1 MSNFKL
7 QFVTL
12 FGYDYAKGAKE
23 LGVSERQVRRYVKAN
38 KASKPVEKLIWIMYR
53 GYLPD
58 TGPWAECSISYH
70 NNVMTTPWGKVKP
83 SDVQFVHRY
92 KWSAK
97 EHETMYKKLKSESKV
112 QDSYLLELQNQL
124 LEIIGDISVKSGNG
138 AI

>member
-1 MSNFKL
+1 MGNFKL

-38 KASKPVEKLIWIMYR
+38 KASKPVEKLLWIMYR

-97 EHETMYKKLKSESKV
+97 EHETMYKTLKDQHRS
-112 QDSYLLELQNQL
+112 QDKYFSDLQNQL
-124 LEIIGDISVKSGNG
+124 LEIVGEISLRSKAN
-138 AI
+138 

>member
-38 KASKPVEKLIWIMYR
+38 KASKPVEKLLWIMYR

-58 TGPWAECSISYH
+58 TGPWAECSISYQ

-83 SDVQFVHRY
+83 SDVQFVHR
-92 KWSAK
+92 
-97 EHETMYKKLKSESKV
+97 
-112 QDSYLLELQNQL
+112 
-124 LEIIGDISVKSGNG
+124 
-138 AI
+138 

>member
-1 MSNFKL
+1 MGNFKL

-38 KASKPVEKLIWIMYR
+38 RASKPVEKLIWIMYR

-97 EHETMYKKLKSESKV
+97 EHETMYKALKEQHKT
-112 QDSYLLELQNQL
+112 QDTYFSDLQSQL
-124 LEIIGDISVKSGNG
+124 LEIVGEIALRTKVN
-138 AI
+138 

>member
-1 MSNFKL
+1 MGNFKL

-23 LGVSERQVRRYVKAN
+23 LGVSERQVRRYVNAN

-53 GYLPD
+53 GYLPS

-97 EHETMYKKLKSESKV
+97 EHEAIYKKLKSETKI
-112 QDSYLLELQNQL
+112 QDDYLYELQEQL
-124 LEIIGDISVKSGNG
+124 LAIVGDLSRKKYI
-138 AI
+138 

>member
-97 EHETMYKKLKSESKV
+97 EHESMYKILKGQNKT
-112 QDSYLLELQNQL
+112 QDLYLSDLQSQL
-124 LEIIGDISVKSGNG
+124 LDIIGEISQRTGN
-138 AI
+138 

>member
-1 MSNFKL
+1 MGNFKL

-38 KASKPVEKLIWIMYR
+38 KASKPVEKLLWIMYR

-97 EHETMYKKLKSESKV
+97 EHETMYKKLKSETKV
-112 QDSYLLELQNQL
+112 QDKYLFDLQEQL
-124 LEIIGDISVKSGNG
+124 LNIVGEIARKTGS
-138 AI
+138 

>member
-1 MSNFKL
+1 MGNFKL

-97 EHETMYKKLKSESKV
+97 EHETMYKMLKEQHKT
-112 QDSYLLELQNQL
+112 QDTYFSDLQSQL
-124 LEIIGDISVKSGNG
+124 LEIVGEIALRTKVN
-138 AI
+138 

>member
-1 MSNFKL
+1 MGNFKL

-38 KASKPVEKLIWIMYR
+38 KASKPVEKLLWIMYR

-83 SDVQFVHRY
+83 SDVQLVHRY

-97 EHETMYKKLKSESKV
+97 KSEQMYQSLKKETSNH
-112 QDSYLLELQNQL
+112 DKYLFDLQEQL
-124 LEIIGDISVKSGNG
+124 LDIVGQL
-138 AI
+138 AIKTGS

>member
-1 MSNFKL
+1 MGNFKL

-97 EHETMYKKLKSESKV
+97 EHEAMYKKLKLETKD
-112 QDSYLLELQNQL
+112 QDQYLFELQDL
-124 LEIIGDISVKSGNG
+124 LLGIVGDLARKTGS
-138 AI
+138 

>member
-38 KASKPVEKLIWIMYR
+38 KASKPVEKLLWIMYR

-97 EHETMYKKLKSESKV
+97 EHESMYKKLKSETKV
-112 QDSYLLELQNQL
+112 QDIYLNEIQDKL
-124 LEIIGDISVKSGNG
+124 LILVGEIAKKTG
-138 AI
+138 

>member
-1 MSNFKL
+1 M

-97 EHETMYKKLKSESKV
+97 EHESMYKKLKSETQFYDKHL
-112 QDSYLLELQNQL
+112 QDLQDQL
-124 LEIIGDISVKSGNG
+124 LSIVGDLARKSGSY
-138 AI
+138 